1 MFSYT
6 AVAQPY
12 TLLGKTKYPV
22 SWKQVSQ
29 HMLRGFY
36 NQCKV
41 EFNGGKLNEMLK
53 FWILA
58 APVENDAGL
67 QTQLQSDVRKAHA

>member
-1 MFSYT
+1 
-6 AVAQPY
+6 
-12 TLLGKTKYPV
+12 
-22 SWKQVSQ
+22 
-29 HMLRGFY
+29 MLQGFY

-53 FWILA
+53 FWIHA

-67 QTQLQSDVRKAHA
+67 QTQLQSNVRKAHA